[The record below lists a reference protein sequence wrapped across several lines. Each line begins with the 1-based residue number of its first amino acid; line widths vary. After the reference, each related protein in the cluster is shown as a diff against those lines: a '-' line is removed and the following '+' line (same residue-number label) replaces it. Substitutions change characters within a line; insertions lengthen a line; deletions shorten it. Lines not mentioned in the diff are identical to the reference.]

1 MAAISAKDVSELRKQ
16 TGAGMM
22 DCKKALNESGGDY
35 EGALDYLRKKGQ
47 KVVAKRAGKD
57 ANEGVVVALS
67 NESGDKGILM
77 SVSCETDFAAKN
89 EMFLAVV
96 KEVGD
101 LALSSLPAT
110 KDELLALTIGEETVA
125 EKLNGLTAITGEKV
139 EVSNYHVVEG
149 DNISSYVHAG
159 AKIGVTLSYKDGG
172 KTEEAAKFFRH
183 VAMHI
188 AAMNPSIMTPDQ
200 FDAELVAKETEALQA
215 QIKAENELNQAENLG
230 KPMKNVP
237 QFCSKLQL
245 TPEVMAAAEESIKE
259 ELKAEGKPEKI
270 WDKIVPGKL
279 ERFVADNTLLDQERC
294 LMSQFF
300 ALDDSK
306 TVAQAIA
313 DFADGAE
320 LVEFKRAAVG

>member
-1 MAAISAKDVSELRKQ
+1 MAAISAKDVSALRKQ

-22 DCKKALNESGGDY
+22 DCKKALNESNGDY
-35 EGALDYLRKKGQ
+35 DGALDWLRKKGQ

-57 ANEGVVVALS
+57 ATEGVVVALTS
-67 NESGDKGILM
+67 DSGDKGILM

-89 EMFLAVV
+89 EMFLAAV

-101 LALSSLPAT
+101 LALAEMPANA
-110 KDELLALTIGEETVA
+110 DELLALKIGEETVA
-125 EKLNGLTAITGEKV
+125 EKLNGITAVTGEKI
-139 EVSNYHVVEG
+139 EVSNYFVVAGE
-149 DNISSYVHAG
+149 NISSYIHAG
-159 AKIGVTLSYKDGG
+159 SKIGVVLSYKDGG
-172 KTEEAAKFFRH
+172 KKEEAVKFFRS

-188 AAMNPSIMTPDQ
+188 AAMNPSIMTPEE
-200 FDAELVAKETEALQA
+200 FDADFVAKETEALQA
-215 QIKAENELNQAENLG
+215 QIKAENELNEAENLG

-237 QFCSKLQL
+237 QYASKRQL
-245 TPEVMAAAEESIKE
+245 TAEVMAAAEEAIKA

-294 LMSQFF
+294 LLSQFF
-300 ALDDSK
+300 ALDDTK

-313 DFADGAE
+313 GFAEGAE
-320 LVEFKRAAVG
+320 LIEFKRVAVG